1 MPAGNRMPSTLSAS
15 AGCIVPLVARRAP
28 WPTAPSATANAPRP
42 VAALTGSKGGAV
54 ILVTNKDGST
64 TALNVD
70 RIERIELNNISQGHE
85 SNIYLVDGRR
95 LVVEETPDTVIE
107 QIVDAK
113 ARVIARAL
121 ALSES
126 ERRVP
131 TEAPGQLLRIL
142 PRDGDSA

>member
-1 MPAGNRMPSTLSAS
+1 VTDSAV
-15 AGCIVPLVARRAP
+15 GH
-28 WPTAPSATANAPRP
+28 TNAPRD
-42 VAALTGSKGGAV
+42 VAVPRGSKGGAV

-95 LVVEETPDTVIE
+95 LVVEETPDTVVE

-126 ERRVP
+126 ERKVP
-131 TEAPGQLLRIL
+131 TEAPAQMLRIL
-142 PRDGDSA
+142 PRGGDPA

>member
-1 MPAGNRMPSTLSAS
+1 MLAGDRTRSPLSAS
-15 AGCIVPLVARRAP
+15 AGRIVPLVARRP
-28 WPTAPSATANAPRP
+28 KWPTAPSDATNTRRYLATP
-42 VAALTGSKGGAV
+42 TGSKGGAV

-142 PRDGDSA
+142 PRGGDSA

>member
-1 MPAGNRMPSTLSAS
+1 MSAS
-15 AGCIVPLVARRAP
+15 TGAIVPLVARRPP
-28 WPTAPSATANAPRP
+28 WSTASSTTTDAPRL
-42 VAALTGSKGGAV
+42 VAVLRGSKGGAV
-54 ILVTNKDGST
+54 ILVTYKDGST

-95 LVVEETPDTVIE
+95 LVVVETPDTIVE

-121 ALSES
+121 VLTED

-131 TEAPGQLLRIL
+131 TEAPGQPLRIL
-142 PRDGDSA
+142 PRGGDSA

>member
-1 MPAGNRMPSTLSAS
+1 VISVVGKCWPHRAVSSATTTVTAS
-15 AGCIVPLVARRAP
+15 AVGH
-28 WPTAPSATANAPRP
+28 ANAPREI
-42 VAALTGSKGGAV
+42 AAPNDPKGGAV

-70 RIERIELNNISQGHE
+70 RIERVELNNMSQGHE

-95 LVVEETPDTVIE
+95 LVVEEPPDTVVE

-121 ALSES
+121 ALTES
-126 ERRVP
+126 EWKVP
-131 TEAPGQLLRIL
+131 TEAPGQMLRIL
-142 PRDGDSA
+142 PRDGDPV